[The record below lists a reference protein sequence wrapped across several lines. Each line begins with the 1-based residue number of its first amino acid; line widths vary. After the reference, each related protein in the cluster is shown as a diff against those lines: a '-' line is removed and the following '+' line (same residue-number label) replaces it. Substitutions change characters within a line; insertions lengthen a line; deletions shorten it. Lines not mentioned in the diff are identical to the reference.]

1 MLTVYIFIKYQGKNG
16 KKTKNAGKILL
27 ESISHIGI
35 RWTLCYL
42 ELLVLKPMYYNYTY
56 LSTSFL
62 LPVLN
67 WVLHWCEGR
76 QYTTIYQ
83 IHTCTSSYTK
93 LHLFGSGIVVFGYL
107 LFMESL
113 IRLLM
118 SDKGVER
125 QYSLIAIISVY
136 FYADLFCLYLIFSCL
151 LYPMLLTYKTLGC
164 RFLFIMLREVPT
176 CPINSAV
183 AQRLKTANNLWLE
196 FRPISVKYYH
206 IIPCCAFQLYIADSI
221 QEKGSPCLDLL
232 PVWFCL
238 GLQILCIFIVVLP
251 FWSIVQSFALLLI
264 PSQWTHPC
272 QIHVAPGFK
281 TSTCN

>member
-1 MLTVYIFIKYQGKNG
+1 MV
-16 KKTKNAGKILL
+16 
-27 ESISHIGI
+27 
-35 RWTLCYL
+35 
-42 ELLVLKPMYYNYTY
+42 
-56 LSTSFL
+56 
-62 LPVLN
+62 

-76 QYTTIYQ
+76 RYTTIYQ

-93 LHLFGSGIVVFGYL
+93 LHLFRSDIVVFGYL

-176 CPINSAV
+176 CPIKSTV
-183 AQRLKTANNLWLE
+183 AQRLKTASNLWLE

-206 IIPCCAFQLYIADSI
+206 IIPCCAFQLYLTASR
-221 QEKGSPCLDLL
+221 KKAAHVSTFSLYGF
-232 PVWFCL
+232 VWDCKFCA
-238 GLQILCIFIVVLP
+238 F
-251 FWSIVQSFALLLI
+251 S
-264 PSQWTHPC
+264 
-272 QIHVAPGFK
+272 
-281 TSTCN
+281 